1 MLLHNHKIPK
11 PNLFCDVK
19 YRMLL
24 KFALE
29 LLDIFDTVLVIL
41 KQKFISKI
49 MNNKPNFFLLGL
61 GVTSSNP
68 QMKESNVR
76 FTTVTF

>member
-29 LLDIFDTVLVIL
+29 LLDILDTVLVIL
-41 KQKFISKI
+41 KQNFISKI
-49 MNNKPNFFLLGL
+49 MNNEPNNFLYG
-61 GVTSSNP
+61 TRRNF
-68 QMKESNVR
+68 K
-76 FTTVTF
+76 

>member
-11 PNLFCDVK
+11 PTLLCDVK

-29 LLDIFDTVLVIL
+29 LLDILDTVLVIL
-41 KQKFISKI
+41 KQKLISKT
-49 MNNKPNFFLLGL
+49 MNNKPNNFFIWD
-61 GVTSSNP
+61 
-68 QMKESNVR
+68 
-76 FTTVTF
+76 